1 MKWRVALQSR
11 WQASSR
17 REQGLVLSAIAVVG
31 VALLWWVALAPA
43 LAVLKTADALRQS
56 QDVEFQHMQRLQQ
69 QARTLMAQPTLNEIE
84 ARRALEGS
92 LKILGE
98 SAGIGTQMDRLVI
111 TLKGAQAQPL
121 VQWLAN
127 VRQNVQLVPQETR
140 LKRNPAGSW
149 DGTVVFVIPVP

>member
-1 MKWRVALQSR
+1 MNWRVALKSH

-17 REQGLVLSAIAVVG
+17 REQRLVLTAIAVVG

-56 QDVEFQHMQRLQQ
+56 QDVELQHMHRLQQ
-69 QARTLMAQPTLNEIE
+69 QARTLMALPTLNEIE

-127 VRQNVQLVPQETR
+127 VRQNVQLVPQEAR
-140 LKRNPAGSW
+140 LKRNPTGSW
-149 DGTVVFVIPVP
+149 DGTVVFVIPAP

>member
-43 LAVLKTADALRQS
+43 LAVLRTADALRQS
-56 QDVEFQHMQRLQQ
+56 QEVELQHMQGLQQ
-69 QARTLMAQPTLNEIE
+69 QARTLMALPTRNEIE
-84 ARRALEGS
+84 TRRALEGS

-98 SAGIGTQMDRLVI
+98 SAGLGTQMDRLVI
-111 TLKGAQAQPL
+111 TLKGVQAQPL

-127 VRQNVQLVPQETR
+127 VRQNVQLVPQEAR
-140 LKRNPAGSW
+140 LKRNTAGSW
-149 DGTVVFVIPVP
+149 DGTVVFVIPSP

>member
-43 LAVLKTADALRQS
+43 LAVLRTADALRQS
-56 QDVEFQHMQRLQQ
+56 QEVELQHMQGLQQ
-69 QARTLMAQPTLNEIE
+69 QARTLMALPTRNENE

-98 SAGIGTQMDRLVI
+98 SAGLGAQMDRLVI
-111 TLKGAQAQPL
+111 TLKGVQAQPL

-127 VRQNVQLVPQETR
+127 VRQNVQLVPQEAR
-140 LKRNPAGSW
+140 LKRNTAGSW
-149 DGTVVFVIPVP
+149 DGTVVFVIPSP

>member
-43 LAVLKTADALRQS
+43 LAVLKTADVLRQS
-56 QDVEFQHMQRLQQ
+56 QEVELQHMQRLQQ
-69 QARTLMAQPTLNEIE
+69 QARTLMALPTRNEIE

-98 SAGIGTQMDRLVI
+98 SAGLGTQMDRLVI
-111 TLKGAQAQPL
+111 TLKGVQAQPL

-127 VRQNVQLVPQETR
+127 VRQNVQLVPHEAR

-149 DGTVVFVIPVP
+149 DGTVVFVIPSP

>member
-17 REQGLVLSAIAVVG
+17 REQGLVLSAIAVVA

-43 LAVLKTADALRQS
+43 LAVLRTADALRQS
-56 QDVEFQHMQRLQQ
+56 QEVELQHMQRLQQ
-69 QARTLMAQPTLNEIE
+69 QARTLMALPTRNEIE
-84 ARRALEGS
+84 ARRALEGT

-98 SAGIGTQMDRLVI
+98 SAGLGTQMDRLVI
-111 TLKGAQAQPL
+111 TLKGVQAQPL

-127 VRQNVQLVPQETR
+127 VRQNVQLVPQEAR
-140 LKRNPAGSW
+140 LKRNTAGSW
-149 DGTVVFVIPVP
+149 DGTVVFVIPSP

>member
-43 LAVLKTADALRQS
+43 LAVLKTADVLRQS
-56 QDVEFQHMQRLQQ
+56 QDVELQHMQRLQQ
-69 QARTLMAQPTLNEIE
+69 QARTLMALPTRNEIE

-98 SAGIGTQMDRLVI
+98 SAGLGTQMDRLVI
-111 TLKGAQAQPL
+111 TLKGVQAQPL

-127 VRQNVQLVPQETR
+127 VRQNVQLVPHEAR

-149 DGTVVFVIPVP
+149 DGTVVFVIPSP

>member
-11 WQASSR
+11 WLASSR

-43 LAVLKTADALRQS
+43 LAVLRTADVLRQS
-56 QDVEFQHMQRLQQ
+56 QEVELQHMQRLQQ
-69 QARTLMAQPTLNEIE
+69 QARTLMALPTRNEIE

-111 TLKGAQAQPL
+111 TLKGAPAQPL

-127 VRQNVQLVPQETR
+127 VRQNVQLVPHEAR

-149 DGTVVFVIPVP
+149 DGTVVFVIPSP

>member
-43 LAVLKTADALRQS
+43 LAVLRTADVLRQS
-56 QDVEFQHMQRLQQ
+56 QEVELQHMQRLQQ
-69 QARTLMAQPTLNEIE
+69 QARTLMALPTRNEIE

-98 SAGIGTQMDRLVI
+98 SAGLGTQMDRLVI
-111 TLKGAQAQPL
+111 TLKSVQAQAL